1 MLPGKVDPTPL
12 GLQRG
17 HQPAVSAP
25 FGGCPIRLFEMTNV
39 TKAGFLVAGV
49 FALVAVLSPLLAPWE
64 KVQRQDL
71 GARLDPPDSSHI
83 MGRDQLGR
91 DLLTRAIYGTR
102 VSMLVGF
109 SVVTISASLGV
120 LIGSLAGFKGGW
132 FDVVVS
138 SFVFN
143 VFLSFPGILLAI
155 AMVAFLGPSL
165 KNLIIALSVI
175 GWVGYARLMRAQ
187 VLKVREYDFV
197 AAARALGAS
206 DLRVLIKHILPNSI
220 QPIIVQ
226 ASLGTAGA
234 ILAEAGM
241 SFLGLGV
248 PEPIPSWGKMIDDS
262 REFWF
267 TAPHLFVFPGLMIAL
282 AVLSFNFIGDGLR
295 ERLDPRQQ
303 QR

>member
-1 MLPGKVDPTPL
+1 MNT
-12 GLQRG
+12 
-17 HQPAVSAP
+17 
-25 FGGCPIRLFEMTNV
+25 V
-39 TKAGFLVAGV
+39 TKFGFAVVGVLV
-49 FALVAVLSPLLAPWE
+49 LLAVLSPLLASWD
-64 KVQRQDL
+64 KVQSQDL
-71 GARLDPPDSSHI
+71 VARLDAPDRNHI

-91 DLLTRAIYGTR
+91 DLTARIIYGTR
-102 VSMLVGF
+102 VSMLVGI
-109 SVVTISASLGV
+109 SVVTISSIVGIVVGAF
-120 LIGSLAGFKGGW
+120 AGYKGGW
-132 FDVVVS
+132 IDRIVS
-138 SFVFN
+138 GFLFN

-197 AAARALGAS
+197 TATRALGAS
-206 DLRVLIKHILPNSI
+206 DLRILARHILPNSI
-220 QPIIVQ
+220 QPLIVQ
-226 ASLGTAGA
+226 ASLGMAGA

-267 TAPHLFVFPGLMIAL
+267 TAPHLFIFPGLMIAL
-282 AVLSFNFIGDGLR
+282 AVLAFNFIGDGLR
-295 ERLDPRQQ
+295 EKLDPRQRQ
-303 QR
+303 Q

>member
-1 MLPGKVDPTPL
+1 MNHVAKFGI
-12 GLQRG
+12 
-17 HQPAVSAP
+17 AVVGI
-25 FGGCPIRLFEMTNV
+25 FVL
-39 TKAGFLVAGV
+39 L
-49 FALVAVLSPLLAPWE
+49 AVLSPLLASWDR
-64 KVQRQDL
+64 VQSQDL
-71 GARLDPPDSSHI
+71 GARLGPPDSSHI

-91 DLLTRAIYGTR
+91 DVMSRIIYGTR
-102 VSMLVGF
+102 VSMLVGL
-109 SVVTISASLGV
+109 SVVTISSILGV
-120 LIGSLAGFKGGW
+120 LIGAFAGYKGGW
-132 FDVVVS
+132 IDRIIS
-138 SFVFN
+138 GFVFN

-197 AAARALGAS
+197 TAARALGAN
-206 DLRVLIKHILPNSI
+206 DVRILIKHILPNSI
-220 QPIIVQ
+220 QPLIVQ
-226 ASLGTAGA
+226 ASLGMAGA

-267 TAPHLFVFPGLMIAL
+267 TAPHLFIFPGVMIAL
-282 AVLSFNFIGDGLR
+282 SVLAFNFIGDGLR
-295 ERLDPRQQ
+295 EKLDPRQQ
-303 QR
+303 PR